1 MPPCKWVL
9 VFCRILRWVSLKLF
23 LFWPLAV
30 FFIFFPVVSS
40 YFDPS
45 FVGQQRNPV
54 FQFDLFPRMG
64 RVKLKIQRLE
74 NLSSRQVTY
83 GKRRAGILK
92 KAQEISVLCD
102 IDIILLMFSPTG
114 KPSIFR
120 GPRSNIDEMIAKY
133 AQLTTKE
140 RAKRRLESL
149 ETLKRNFKKLDQ
161 DVDIEEF
168 LDASTP
174 SIEEMQNRVRMLR
187 DQLTQVHNRL
197 SWWTNPDK
205 IEDVEHLNQMEN
217 SLMESLNRIR
227 MQKEN
232 FGKYPLV
239 PFDCTSQFLNGMH
252 FSTTA
257 SSEQHCQTQSWF
269 PEGESHMMLSNEAHF
284 LSSRDLECAQDASFP
299 SCSSFFGEVK
309 DDNLESSRQQKNEAQ
324 NSITIDDYTSS
335 AQLRLPL
342 SQQFPYHPFGSLS
355 FPDVLEAGREANFL
369 PSAMDYQLNGN
380 FELPRSVYN
389 SLQHS
394 LVPTAGSCAISMLN
408 ENSYLQ
414 PPN

>member
-1 MPPCKWVL
+1 
-9 VFCRILRWVSLKLF
+9 
-23 LFWPLAV
+23 
-30 FFIFFPVVSS
+30 
-40 YFDPS
+40 
-45 FVGQQRNPV
+45 
-54 FQFDLFPRMG
+54 MG

-133 AQLTTKE
+133 AQLTPKE

-174 SIEEMQNRVRMLR
+174 SVEEMQNRVRMLR

-227 MQKEN
+227 MQKEI
-232 FGKYPLV
+232 FAKYPLT
-239 PFDCTSQFLNGMH
+239 PFDCTSQFVNGLH
-252 FSTTA
+252 FPTTTT
-257 SSEQHCQTQSWF
+257 SDQHCQAQSWF
-269 PEGESHMMLSNEAHF
+269 PEGESQHMMLPNETHF
-284 LSSRDLECAQDASFP
+284 LSSRDLECTQDASFP
-299 SCSSFFGEVK
+299 SCSSFFGDVK
-309 DDNLESSRQQKNEAQ
+309 DDNLDNSRQQKNEAQ
-324 NSITIDDYTSS
+324 NNITIDDYTSS

-342 SQQFPYHPFGSLS
+342 SEQFAYHPFGNLS
-355 FPDVLEAGREANFL
+355 YPDVLETGREANFL
-369 PSAMDYQLNGN
+369 PSAMDYQINGN

-394 LVPTAGSCAISMLN
+394 LVPAAGPCTISMLT

-414 PPN
+414 VSPRQLVTRFVVQKTSLKGGLDAFTTTALSYITCEFLQVLSSCFLAYIHMLLMQITGISQPPN

>member
-1 MPPCKWVL
+1 
-9 VFCRILRWVSLKLF
+9 
-23 LFWPLAV
+23 
-30 FFIFFPVVSS
+30 
-40 YFDPS
+40 
-45 FVGQQRNPV
+45 
-54 FQFDLFPRMG
+54 MG

-133 AQLTTKE
+133 AQLTPKE

-149 ETLKRNFKKLDQ
+149 ESLKRNFKKLDQ

-168 LDASTP
+168 LDASTS

-217 SLMESLNRIR
+217 SLMESLNRIH
-227 MQKEN
+227 MQKQEN
-232 FGKYPLV
+232 FGKFPLV

-252 FSTTA
+252 FSTTTT
-257 SSEQHCQTQSWF
+257 SDQHCQTPTWF
-269 PEGESHMMLSNEAHF
+269 PEGERQHMMLKNEAHF
-284 LSSRDLECAQDASFP
+284 LSSRDLECSQDASFP

-309 DDNLESSRQQKNEAQ
+309 DDNLDSSRQQKNDAQ

-335 AQLRLPL
+335 ALLRMPL
-342 SQQFPYHPFGSLS
+342 SEQFPYHPFGNLS
-355 FPDVLEAGREANFL
+355 FPDVLEAGREASFL
-369 PSAMDYQLNGN
+369 PSAMDYQINGN
-380 FELPRSVYN
+380 LELPRSVYN

-394 LVPTAGSCAISMLN
+394 LVPTSGSFAISMLN
-408 ENSYLQ
+408 ETSYLQ